1 MATGSIVLCGAEE
14 PNMIR
19 ELPWT
24 SGVASFECFCF
35 ETSLVAVEPSD
46 LSSLSVTLEGFKT
59 DGDVVRC
66 DDESNL
72 GGTER

>member
-1 MATGSIVLCGAEE
+1 MATGSMVLCGAEE
-14 PNMIR
+14 PNMNR

-24 SGVASFECFCF
+24 SGLASFGCFCF
-35 ETSLVAVEPSD
+35 ETSLVAVEPSA
-46 LSSLSVTLEGFKT
+46 LSSPSATLEGFKT
-59 DGDVVRC
+59 DVDVVRC